1 MRLIVGR
8 PHCARPESRKVKRM
22 TNNESMTDQSHLDFL
37 SAAGWAGAGA
47 RPLAGDASTRRY
59 MRISQNGNYAVLMI
73 APPGA
78 ESAPCPPEASVAERR
93 QLGYNATARLAGPN
107 LNAFIAIGNALRA
120 TGLSAPEIYAA
131 DVRQGLALIE
141 DLGDSLFARVIDAV
155 DETEI
160 YSAAVNV
167 LAAMRAHPPARPS
180 TPDYTMLDYDNAA
193 LLAETEL
200 LVDWYWPLMKD
211 GPAPNDLKAEY
222 LEIFSGLLK
231 KVSPPHSLVLRDF
244 HAENL
249 LWLPDRKDLKRV
261 GLIDFQDGLFGAAA
275 YDLVS
280 LLEDARRD
288 VAPDLAAAMVDHYCE
303 AARNAGDFARDAFLH
318 DYSILAAQR
327 NAKILGIFAR
337 LAKRDNKPR
346 YLDLLP
352 RVEAHFRGDLKRPG
366 MEPLHR
372 FFATHLPE
380 LAS

>member
-1 MRLIVGR
+1 MRLIGGR
-8 PHCARPESRKVKRM
+8 QHCARPESRKVKRM
-22 TNNESMTDQSHLDFL
+22 TNNESMIDQSHLDFL
-37 SAAGWAGAGA
+37 SEAGWAGADA

-59 MRISQNGNYAVLMI
+59 LRVSRNGNDAVLMI

-78 ESAPCPPEASVAERR
+78 ESAPCPPEASVAERQ

-120 TGLSAPEIYAA
+120 ADLSAPEIYAVDA
-131 DVRQGLALIE
+131 QLGLALIE
-141 DLGDSLFARVIDAV
+141 DLGDSLFARVVDTV

-160 YSAAVNV
+160 YSAAVDV
-167 LAAMRAHPPARPS
+167 LAAMRAQPPARPATS
-180 TPDYTMLDYDNAA
+180 NYTMLDYDNAA

-200 LVDWYWPLMKD
+200 LVDWYWPLTK
-211 GPAPNDLKAEY
+211 GGLAPDDLKAEY
-222 LEIFSGLLK
+222 LGIFSSLLK
-231 KVSPPHSLVLRDF
+231 KISPPHSLVLRDF

-249 LWLPDRKDLKRV
+249 LWLPDRKDVKRV

-288 VAPDLAAAMVDHYCE
+288 VEPGLAAAMVDHYCE
-303 AARNAGDFARDAFLH
+303 AAAKSGGFDRDAFSQ

-352 RVEAHFRGDLKRPG
+352 RVEAHFRSDLKRPG
-366 MEPLHR
+366 LEPLHR

-380 LAS
+380 LAE

>member
-1 MRLIVGR
+1 
-8 PHCARPESRKVKRM
+8 
-22 TNNESMTDQSHLDFL
+22 
-37 SAAGWAGAGA
+37 
-47 RPLAGDASTRRY
+47 
-59 MRISQNGNYAVLMI
+59 MI

-78 ESAPCPPEASVAERR
+78 ESAPCPPEASVTERQ

-120 TGLSAPEIYAA
+120 AGLSAPEIYAA

-141 DLGDSLFARVIDAV
+141 DLGDSLFARVVDRV

-160 YSAAVNV
+160 YSAAVDV
-167 LAAMRAHPPARPS
+167 LAAMRTQPPARPAAS
-180 TPDYTMLDYDNAA
+180 DYAMLDYDNAA

-200 LVDWYWPLMKD
+200 LIDWYWPLKKD
-211 GPAPNDLKAEY
+211 SPAPDDLKAEY
-222 LEIFSGLLK
+222 LGIFSGLLK
-231 KVSPPHSLVLRDF
+231 KTSPPHSLVLRDF

-249 LWLPDRKDLKRV
+249 LWLPDRKSVRRV

-303 AARNAGDFARDAFLH
+303 AARNAGDFDRDAFWQ

-352 RVEAHFRGDLKRPG
+352 RVETHFRGDLKRPG

-372 FFATHLPE
+372 FIAVHLPE

>member
-1 MRLIVGR
+1 
-8 PHCARPESRKVKRM
+8 M
-22 TNNESMTDQSHLDFL
+22 TNQSHLDFL
-37 SAAGWAGAGA
+37 SEAGWAGAEA

-59 MRISQNGNYAVLMI
+59 LRVSRNGNGAVLMI

-78 ESAPCPPEASVAERR
+78 ESAPCPLEASVAERQ

-120 TGLSAPEIYAA
+120 AGLSAPEIYAA
-131 DVRQGLALIE
+131 DAKLGLALIE
-141 DLGDSLFARVIDAV
+141 DLGDSLFARVVDTV

-160 YSAAVNV
+160 YSAAVDV
-167 LAAMRAHPPARPS
+167 LAAMRAQPPARPATS
-180 TPDYTMLDYDNAA
+180 DYAMLDYDHAA

-200 LVDWYWPLMKD
+200 LIDWYWPLKKGGLTPD
-211 GPAPNDLKAEY
+211 DLKAEY
-222 LEIFSGLLK
+222 LEVFSNLLK
-231 KVSPPHSLVLRDF
+231 KISPPHSLVLRDF

-249 LWLPDRKDLKRV
+249 LWLPDRKDVKRV

-288 VAPDLAAAMVDHYCE
+288 VEPGLAAAMVDRYCG
-303 AARNAGDFARDAFLH
+303 AADKSGDFDRGVFLH

-346 YLDLLP
+346 YLGLLP

-366 MEPLHR
+366 MELLHR
-372 FFATHLPE
+372 FIADHLPE
-380 LAS
+380 LAL

>member
-1 MRLIVGR
+1 M
-8 PHCARPESRKVKRM
+8 KRM
-22 TNNESMTDQSHLDFL
+22 TNSESMIDQSHLDFL
-37 SAAGWAGAGA
+37 NEAGWAGADT

-59 MRISQNGNYAVLMI
+59 LRVSRNGSDAVLMI

-120 TGLSAPEIYAA
+120 AGLSAPEIYAA
-131 DVRQGLALIE
+131 DTKLGLALIE
-141 DLGDSLFARVIDAV
+141 DLGDSLFARVVGAV

-160 YSAAVNV
+160 YRAAVDV
-167 LAAMRAHPPARPS
+167 LAAMRAQPPSRPA
-180 TPDYTMLDYDNAA
+180 TPDYAMLDYDNAA

-200 LVDWYWPLMKD
+200 LIDWYWPLKKG
-211 GPAPNDLKAEY
+211 GPAPDDLKAEY
-222 LEIFSGLLK
+222 LGIFSGLLK
-231 KVSPPHSLVLRDF
+231 EISPPHSLVLRDF

-249 LWLPDRKDLKRV
+249 LWLPNRKDVKRV

-288 VAPDLAAAMVDHYCE
+288 VAPGLAAAMVDRYCE
-303 AARNAGDFARDAFLH
+303 AAGKAGDFDRDAFSQ
-318 DYSILAAQR
+318 DYAILAAQR

-352 RVEAHFRGDLKRPG
+352 RVEAHFCDDLKRPG

-372 FFATHLPE
+372 FIAAHLPE
-380 LAS
+380 LTS